1 MKKAVFGND
10 IAYYN
15 GENIRWIVDM
25 PKAHLILEPTS
36 SFERSDFKPIEK
48 ELTKLKAKHGIGEL
62 VLYVG
67 VVAVDGKNLIIKPQ
81 KSLELSS
88 PNLTLEEV
96 KAFVLSQDWVYADAC
111 VC

>member
-1 MKKAVFGND
+1 MNKAVFGND

-25 PKAHLILEPTS
+25 PTAHLVLEPAA

-48 ELTKLKAKHGIGEL
+48 ELAKLKAKHGIGEL
-62 VLYVG
+62 VIYVG
-67 VVAVDGKNLIIKPQ
+67 EVVVDGKRLIIKPQ
-81 KSLELSS
+81 KTLVMQS
-88 PNLTLEEV
+88 PNLTLDAV
-96 KAFVLSQDWVYADAC
+96 KGFVLSQDWVYADAC